1 MALPDNHVL
10 EPLPAEENAYGL
22 KNRMYPNPFRDD
34 ITVDFNNIAG
44 TNRVSAFVYDITGR
58 LVFRQDYSNLVAGF
72 NQLRLKTGSLKVGRN
87 AYTVVLATNGTIIM
101 VNKMIKK

>member
-44 TNRVSAFVYDITGR
+44 TNR
-58 LVFRQDYSNLVAGF
+58 
-72 NQLRLKTGSLKVGRN
+72 
-87 AYTVVLATNGTIIM
+87 
-101 VNKMIKK
+101 